1 MLLWSALG
9 FSLGNINNSYNIR
22 CNKFYCFFEKSTFE
36 IMFVGC
42 VLWSMRLHQ
51 IPQDLSVTYWTE
63 VFQCDLI
70 VSSSYPY
77 FCFLLDL
84 FLLLDSIGD
93 YS

>member
-9 FSLGNINNSYNIR
+9 FSLGNINNVINFIASLKNR
-22 CNKFYCFFEKSTFE
+22 LFE